1 MSSTLKC
8 ILIDDEILGL
18 KYLKML
24 CEQIEDIEVVKAFVD
39 PELFINE
46 LDNLEFDFCVLDIEM
61 PKINGLQVAN
71 LLKDKPF
78 IFSTAYKEYAIDAF
92 DLDAT
97 DYIQKPI
104 KKERLLQA
112 IDKIKKRVQQTDHQQ
127 NSFVQLNSDKGK
139 ILLHF
144 NQIVYI
150 STSTLE
156 SRDKTVVYNDL
167 SELTLKN
174 ITLDNLTEILPE
186 KNFVRINKR
195 EIINIQHIKY
205 FHSESITLD
214 ILSKENKE
222 INLILSEVYKSNF
235 LDRISI

>member
-24 CEQIEDIEVVKAFVD
+24 CEQIENIEVVKAFVD

-46 LDNLEFDFCVLDIEM
+46 LDNLEFDFCILDIEM

-214 ILSKENKE
+214 ILSTENKE

>member
-46 LDNLEFDFCVLDIEM
+46 LDNLEFDFCILDIEM

-222 INLILSEVYKSNF
+222 INLILSEVYQSNF

>member
-46 LDNLEFDFCVLDIEM
+46 LDNLEFDFCILDIEM

-156 SRDKTVVYNDL
+156 SRDKTIVYNDL

-174 ITLDNLTEILPE
+174 ITLDNLSEILPE

-195 EIINIQHIKY
+195 EIINMQHIKY
-205 FHSESITLD
+205 FHSESVTLD
-214 ILSKENKE
+214 VLSKENKE
-222 INLILSEVYKSNF
+222 INLVLSEVYKANF
-235 LDRISI
+235 VDRISI